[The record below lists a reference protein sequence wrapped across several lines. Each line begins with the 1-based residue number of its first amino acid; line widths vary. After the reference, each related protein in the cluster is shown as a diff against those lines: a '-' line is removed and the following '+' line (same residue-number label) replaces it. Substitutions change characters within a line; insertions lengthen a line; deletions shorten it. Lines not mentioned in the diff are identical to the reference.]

1 MSLDAYLARIG
12 VAPAPADLAMLRAV
26 VAGHTRAIAFE
37 NLNPFTGREVDLA
50 PDALEAKIVHGGR
63 GGYCF
68 EQNLVLRRYLDELG
82 YRTTVLTGR
91 VVWGR
96 PASRPLPPRTHMVV
110 RVDLPDGPHV
120 VDVGFGGQTL
130 TGVLRL
136 EHGVQQS
143 TPHEPY
149 RLLDDAETCLQ
160 GRRIDTGTWTMQAR
174 VGAEWRSLYHFD
186 LAPQPHADLEMA
198 SWYVSHHPASH
209 FVTGVVAARQAV
221 GRRYNLGGRILAT
234 HHLDGPSEN
243 RELASASAI
252 MAVLEETFLLTLA
265 ALPDLETAL
274 KRLF

>member
-12 VAPAPADLAMLRAV
+12 VAPGPADLATLRAV

-37 NLNPFTGREVDLA
+37 NLNPFTGREVDLDD
-50 PDALEAKIVHGGR
+50 DALEAKIVHGGR

-96 PASRPLPPRTHMVV
+96 PATDPLPPRTHMVV
-110 RVDLPDGPHV
+110 RVDLPDGAHV

-149 RLLDDAETCLQ
+149 RLMDEA
-160 GRRIDTGTWTMQAR
+160 GTWTMQAR

-209 FVTGVVAARQAV
+209 FVTGVVAARPAV
-221 GRRYNLGGRILAT
+221 DRRYNLGGRILAT
-234 HHLDGPSEN
+234 HHLGGPSEN
-243 RELASASAI
+243 RELKTTSEI
-252 MAVLEETFLLTLA
+252 LTVLEETFLLTLA
-265 ALPDLETAL
+265 ALPDLEPAL

>member
-12 VAPAPADLAMLRAV
+12 VAPGPADLATLRAI
-26 VAGHTRAIAFE
+26 VAGHTRAVAFE
-37 NLNPFTGREVDLA
+37 NLNPFTGREVDLT
-50 PDALEAKIVHGGR
+50 DGALEAKIVHGGR

-68 EQNLVLRRYLDELG
+68 EQNLVLRRYVDELG
-82 YRTTVLTGR
+82 YRTTMLTGR

-96 PASRPLPPRTHMVV
+96 PATDPPPPRTHMVL

-136 EHGVQQS
+136 EHGVQQP

-149 RLLDDAETCLQ
+149 RLLDDA
-160 GRRIDTGTWTMQAR
+160 GTWTMQAR

-186 LAPQPHADLEMA
+186 LVPQLRADLEMA
-198 SWYVSHHPASH
+198 SWYVSHHPDSH
-209 FVTGVVAARQAV
+209 FVTDVVAARPAP
-221 GRRYNLGGRILAT
+221 GRRYNLRGRILAT
-234 HHLDGPSEN
+234 HHLGAPSET
-243 RELASASAI
+243 RELSSATEI
-252 MAVLEETFLLTLA
+252 MDVLEDTFLLTLA
-265 ALPDLETAL
+265 ALPDLEPGL

>member
-12 VAPAPADLAMLRAV
+12 VAPGPADLATLRAI

-37 NLNPFTGREVDLA
+37 NLNPFTGREVDLDD
-50 PDALEAKIVHGGR
+50 DALTAKIVHGGR

-68 EQNLVLRRYLDELG
+68 EQNLVLRRALDEMG

-96 PASRPLPPRTHMVV
+96 PPTEPLLPRTHMVL
-110 RVDLPDGPHV
+110 RVDLVDGPHV

-136 EHGVQQS
+136 EPGTQQP

-149 RLLDDAETCLQ
+149 RLLEDA
-160 GRRIDTGTWTMQAR
+160 GTWTMQAR
-174 VGAEWRSLYHFD
+174 VGGEWRSMYLFD
-186 LAPQPHADLEMA
+186 LAPQLRADLEMA
-198 SWYVSHHPASH
+198 SWYVSHHPTSH
-209 FVTGVVAARQAV
+209 FVTTIGAARPAPD
-221 GRRYNLGGRILAT
+221 RRYNLGGRNLAT
-234 HHLDGPSEN
+234 HHLGGPSEN
-243 RELASASAI
+243 RELASPAEI
-252 MAVLEETFLLTLA
+252 MDVLEETFLLTLA
-265 ALPDLETAL
+265 GLPDLESAL

>member
-12 VAPAPADLAMLRAV
+12 VAPGSPDIATLRAI

-37 NLNPFTGREVDLA
+37 NLNPFTGREVHLDD
-50 PDALEAKIVHGGR
+50 DALAAKIVHGGR

-68 EQNLVLRRYLDELG
+68 EQNLLLRRALEDLG
-82 YRTTVLTGR
+82 FRTTVLTGR
-91 VVWGR
+91 VVWGS
-96 PASRPLPPRTHMVV
+96 PATDPLPPRTHMLL
-110 RVDLPDGPHV
+110 RVELPGGPHV

-136 EHGVQQS
+136 EHGVQQP

-149 RLLDDAETCLQ
+149 RLLDDA
-160 GRRIDTGTWTMQAR
+160 GTWTMQAR

-186 LAPQPHADLEMA
+186 LAPQLRVDLAMA

-209 FVTGVVAARQAV
+209 FVTGVVAARPAPD
-221 GRRYNLGGRILAT
+221 RRYNLGGRTLAT
-234 HHLDGPSEN
+234 HHVGGPSES
-243 RELASASAI
+243 RELASATEV
-252 MAVLEETFLLTLA
+252 MEVLEETFLLTLA

>member
-1 MSLDAYLARIG
+1 MTLDAYLARIG
-12 VAPAPADLAMLRAV
+12 VAPGPADLATLRAIIT
-26 VAGHTRAIAFE
+26 GHTRAIAFE
-37 NLNPFTGREVDLA
+37 NLNPFTGREVLLDD
-50 PDALEAKIVHGGR
+50 DALSAKIVHGGR

-68 EQNLVLRRYLDELG
+68 EQNLVLRRALDDLG

-96 PASRPLPPRTHMVV
+96 SATDPLPPRTHMLL
-110 RVDLPDGPHV
+110 RIALPDGPHV

-136 EHGVQQS
+136 EHEVQQA

-149 RLLDDAETCLQ
+149 RLLDDGA
-160 GRRIDTGTWTMQAR
+160 TWTMQAR

-209 FVTGVVAARQAV
+209 FVTGVVAARPAPD
-221 GRRYNLGGRILAT
+221 RRYNLGGRILAT
-234 HHLDGPSEN
+234 HHLGGPSEN
-243 RELASASAI
+243 RELASPTEI
-252 MAVLEETFLLTLA
+252 MGVLEDTFLLTLA